1 VSQILQEGC
10 APTRS
15 VVDKYQTIRRPEVDV
30 VVDRVAG
37 LDISKADVKVCV
49 RVPEDGRGQSRYHEQ
64 TRTFATMSGD
74 LLRLREWLAGCQV
87 ELVAMEATGDYVRRD
102 GA

>member
-1 VSQILQEGC
+1 M
-10 APTRS
+10 
-15 VVDKYQTIRRPEVDV
+15 DV

-49 RVPEDGRGQSRYHEQ
+49 RVPEDGPGRSRYHEQ
-64 TRTFATMSGD
+64 TRTFATMTGD
-74 LLRLREWLAGCQV
+74 LLRLRDWLAGCRV
-87 ELVAMEATGDYVRRD
+87 ELVAMEATCDYVRRE